1 MTNYEKLKQ
10 GDESIDD
17 VILRLLRDGKV
28 CNRFC
33 AVPVKRS
40 TLCVGY
46 KCADRVRIFLER
58 EVGKNG

>member
-17 VILRLLRDGKV
+17 VILKLLRDGKV
-28 CNRFC
+28 RERYC
-33 AVPVKRS
+33 AVPVNNFTR
-40 TLCVGY
+40 CVGY

-58 EVGKNG
+58 EVSG